1 MPPPTIARLK
11 SFVVF
16 ADILEYGGL
25 GEDNACDDVKY
36 DAGPAEEKQE
46 SFVAVICEGMCLV
59 VPAHC
64 QARGMYRLG
73 CSRKDSSCSGSSG
86 IDEL

>member
-1 MPPPTIARLK
+1 LK

-36 DAGPAEEKQE
+36 NAGPAEERQE
-46 SFVAVICEGMCLV
+46 SFVAVICGGMCLV
-59 VPAHC
+59 VLVK
-64 QARGMYRLG
+64 RGRCIVWDVLAKIV
-73 CSRKDSSCSGSSG
+73 SAAVVVV
-86 IDEL
+86 